1 MKAKRTDKMKMVKV
15 PENVLL
21 SLVAEKLRG
30 KDLFPEKTKS
40 AKDFF
45 DKIKSS
51 AL

>member
-1 MKAKRTDKMKMVKV
+1 MKAKKTDKVKMVKV

-30 KDLFPEKTKS
+30 RDLFPEKTKN
-40 AKDFF
+40 AKEFF
-45 DKIKSS
+45 YQIKSS